1 MSKFRRWELTNTI
14 EKKGVIN
21 MNEDSLKHGAFGW
34 HELMTTDVEAA
45 KAFYS
50 KLFGWE
56 MVEYPMDVGT
66 YWGLKVNGDEVGGM
80 MNMTPEM
87 SGMPPVWG
95 IYITVD
101 DVDQTARQ
109 VESLGGKIMR
119 PPSDIPDVGRF
130 CVFADPQ
137 GAVIQAITY
146 VQK

>member
-1 MSKFRRWELTNTI
+1 MSKF
-14 EKKGVIN
+14 VIGSSTAIQWFIP
-21 MNEDSLKHGAFGW
+21 EQYSESAIRILEGD
-34 HELMTTDVEAA
+34 HELITTDVEAA

-56 MVEYPMDVGT
+56 ILDYAMEGMS

-80 MNMTPEM
+80 MAQPPEM
-87 SGMPPVWG
+87 AGMPPMWG

-101 DVDQTARQ
+101 DVDQTAKQ
-109 VESLGGKIMR
+109 VEELGGKILR
-119 PPSDIPDVGRF
+119 PPTDIPEVGRF

-146 VQK
+146 VQPA

>member
-1 MSKFRRWELTNTI
+1 
-14 EKKGVIN
+14 

-45 KAFYS
+45 KTFYS

-56 MVEYPMDVGT
+56 MVEYPMEGMT

-80 MNMTPEM
+80 MNIPPDMAE
-87 SGMPPVWG
+87 MPPMWG
-95 IYITVD
+95 MYITVD
-101 DVDQTARQ
+101 DIEHTARQ
-109 VESLGGKIMR
+109 IVELGGKILR

-130 CVFADPQ
+130 CVFSDPQ

-146 VQK
+146 IKKQV

>member
-1 MSKFRRWELTNTI
+1 
-14 EKKGVIN
+14 

-34 HELMTTDVEAA
+34 HELMTTDAEAA

-56 MVEYPMDVGT
+56 MVEHPMEDMT

-80 MNMTPEM
+80 MNMPPEM
-87 SGMPPVWG
+87 ADMPPMWG
-95 IYITVD
+95 MYITVN
-101 DVDQTARQ
+101 DVEQTARQ
-109 VESLGGKIMR
+109 VEDLGGNILR

-137 GAVIQAITY
+137 GAVIHAITY
-146 VQK
+146 IKK

>member
-1 MSKFRRWELTNTI
+1 
-14 EKKGVIN
+14 

-56 MVEYPMDVGT
+56 MVEYPMENSI

-80 MNMTPEM
+80 MNLPPEM
-87 SGMPPVWG
+87 AGMPPMWG
-95 IYITVD
+95 MYITVD
-101 DVDQTARQ
+101 DVEQTARQ
-109 VESLGGKIMR
+109 VVELGGKILR
-119 PPSDIPDVGRF
+119 PPEDIPDVGRF

-146 VQK
+146 VKK